1 MEFGYMKFRKR
12 QGDRDKKGRGRE
24 WRVGWGGHPG
34 EVGRFEKDRSRAWG
48 EARLNT
54 RRARRR
60 NQDQPLILAGG

>member
-1 MEFGYMKFRKR
+1 MKFRKR
-12 QGDRDKKGRGRE
+12 QGDRETRKAGAGSGE
-24 WRVGWGGHPG
+24 GRVGRTSWGG
-34 EVGRFEKDRSRAWG
+34 RKFEEDRSRAWG